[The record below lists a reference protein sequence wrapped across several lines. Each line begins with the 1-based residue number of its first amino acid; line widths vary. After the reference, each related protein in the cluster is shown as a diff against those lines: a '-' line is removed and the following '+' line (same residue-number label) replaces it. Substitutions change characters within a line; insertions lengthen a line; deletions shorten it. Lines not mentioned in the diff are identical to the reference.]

1 MMMILLLLLLLSF
14 LLVLFPTLSIDDVS
28 IRLAMAVV
36 VVVVVG
42 ALLVD
47 VDVDVV
53 VVAVL
58 LVDVV
63 VDCTK
68 KQLLEYQQQPVSP
81 NLFTKSRTTVSI
93 KLSYGSFL
101 VVPATES
108 DSWKTETKSVGYG
121 LIPNNNMHGTP
132 VSTRKKRTKL
142 DDLQKKKK
150 NDSMFIKIRWNHDLH
165 HVIIIIKANNQQLH
179 HPAPLGFLVKS
190 LQCGGVWNLVC
201 QYTSLLRN
209 SNLSRLVTNKITSAH

>member
-1 MMMILLLLLLLSF
+1 MMILLLLLLLLSF

-47 VDVDVV
+47 VDVVVVVMVV

-68 KQLLEYQQQPVSP
+68 KQLLEYQQQQEFPSFAESLYQDSNYRIYQVI
-81 NLFTKSRTTVSI
+81 LVFW
-93 KLSYGSFL
+93 SYRLQNPIHG
-101 VVPATES
+101 
-108 DSWKTETKSVGYG
+108 KQRQKSVGYG
-121 LIPNNNMHGTP
+121 LIPNNNMP
-132 VSTRKKRTKL
+132 
-142 DDLQKKKK
+142 
-150 NDSMFIKIRWNHDLH
+150 WN
-165 HVIIIIKANNQQLH
+165 A
-179 HPAPLGFLVKS
+179 GR
-190 LQCGGVWNLVC
+190 
-201 QYTSLLRN
+201 YT
-209 SNLSRLVTNKITSAH
+209 

>member
-132 VSTRKKRTKL
+132 VGTRKKRTKL

-150 NDSMFIKIRWNHDLH
+150 NDSMFIKIRWNHDH
-165 HVIIIIKANNQQLH
+165 HHDQQSQQPAASSSSTIRLSCKIFAVWRCLEPGLSIYIIIEKFQPSPVSSQIE
-179 HPAPLGFLVKS
+179 
-190 LQCGGVWNLVC
+190 
-201 QYTSLLRN
+201 
-209 SNLSRLVTNKITSAH
+209 